1 MRHWL
6 RNPVH
11 AVSLGGGLGLMPWA
25 PGTFGTLPGFALA
38 AGLRLLSPA
47 WIGWLVLAA
56 LLGIGTACADYTA
69 RQLQQKDPGM
79 IVCDEYLAFAGL
91 LLALPATPV
100 MAAWAFLCFRL
111 FDATKPLSGGLGG
124 PPFQRRLWHHVRRCA
139 GRGPCLACGRR
150 TGRAPAAG
158 GALK

>member
-111 FDATKPLSGGLGG
+111 FDATKPFPVGWADRRFSGGFGIMFDDVLAAGLAWLAVEGLAALRLPGG
-124 PPFQRRLWHHVRRCA
+124 P
-139 GRGPCLACGRR
+139 
-150 TGRAPAAG
+150 
-158 GALK
+158 

>member
-1 MRHWL
+1 MRQWL
-6 RNPVH
+6 LNPVH
-11 AVSLGGGLGLMPWA
+11 AISLGGGLGLMPWA

-47 WIGWLVLAA
+47 WFGWLVLAA

-69 RQLQQKDPGM
+69 RQLRQKDPGM

-111 FDATKPLSGGLGG
+111 FDATKPFPVGWADRRFSGGFGIMFDDVLAAGLAWLAVEGLAALRLPGG
-124 PPFQRRLWHHVRRCA
+124 P
-139 GRGPCLACGRR
+139 
-150 TGRAPAAG
+150 
-158 GALK
+158 